1 MKTLRRIVAVGLLIG
16 SYHVGFAQS
25 NGGSPSSAQLE
36 KKANKEAY
44 QAELKQKA
52 AAADAAKEAKAGS
65 TAASPAQKQEWK
77 GQKHAGL
84 NNAQTVKNSEK
95 YSSDAEKKAAVGA
108 TASKSSGQCTTY
120 QHKLQRRPLL
130 LLCALPMPM
139 WLQKGF
145 LPITMMLASAH
156 QNQTNNLKHRAR

>member
-1 MKTLRRIVAVGLLIG
+1 MKTLRRIVAGGLLIG

-95 YSSDAEKKAAVGA
+95 YSSDAEKKAAVSA
-108 TASKSSGQCTTY
+108 TAPKAPANAQRINTTSKKTVVAPVRAANANVAAKRLPANYDDADKRTSKSDQ
-120 QHKLQRRPLL
+120 
-130 LLCALPMPM
+130 
-139 WLQKGF
+139 
-145 LPITMMLASAH
+145 
-156 QNQTNNLKHRAR
+156 